1 MSLLIVVNGET
12 HSTNCQTLAELVIEL
27 ALTGKRYAIEVD
39 GALISKHRHTEF
51 ILHDMQKIEIVHAVG
66 GG

>member
-12 HSTNCQTLAELVIEL
+12 HSTDCKTLAELVIEL

-39 GALISKHRHTEF
+39 GTLISKHRHTEF